1 MNKIY
6 SGGLFSVRNSYTSMV
21 IIKVD
26 IIFNSS
32 EVNLFKMAILK
43 GKIQIPDGSI
53 IYPET
58 ESSQIIDLTKAI
70 MTQLSAVQ
78 FCSRKPSASYKVG
91 DTANLKAGP
100 VNIYLVCKKA
110 GITSD
115 TELITIPKDIKSG
128 QSFFDGRVEWTVKE
142 LVSADNLNSNIKI
155 DTKENWIN
163 KNPILEKGEL
173 AVETEYI
180 SSKDQTAIHIKV
192 GDGKSSWNSLPYV
205 TDPSIENKLDKDATA
220 KQAEK
225 DSEGN
230 NIAKTYIKN
239 ITASGTT
246 ITYVKGDN
254 STGTC
259 SISVPEYQI
268 ATQTQNGLMSADD
281 KKKLDGVKNGAEPN
295 QNAFSVVTVDSS
307 SFSADTPT
315 DTLYFKEGD
324 NIALTTDTLKD
335 QITIAVTG
343 TVKKAESTDKATS
356 DSRGQN
362 IDSTYIK
369 DVSANNNKITVTKG
383 NGNSFIITINNI
395 DHATS
400 ADNDSNGQKI
410 TDTYVKEIAT
420 AFDDPSTI
428 VVTKGNGKTDTFKIN
443 SLKDIYPIGSI
454 YLSVLETN
462 PAVLF
467 GFGTWQ
473 LIEAGRFLLSQGRA
487 NWGTTYTNGST
498 GGEATH
504 TLSIPELPPH
514 SHKGT
519 AGTGGSTHRH
529 PITLEQRHGRSG
541 SWQDQARWSN
551 GDVGTN
557 GHSVTGYTDAGK
569 GGEHTH
575 DVTVDNT
582 GGGAAHNNMPP
593 YLAIYMW
600 KRTA

>member
-1 MNKIY
+1 
-6 SGGLFSVRNSYTSMV
+6 
-21 IIKVD
+21 
-26 IIFNSS
+26 
-32 EVNLFKMAILK
+32 MAILK
-43 GKIQIPDGSI
+43 GKIQISDGSV

-70 MTQLSAVQ
+70 VAQLDRVQ
-78 FCSRKPSASYKVG
+78 FCARKPSTSYKIG

-110 GITSD
+110 GITSN

-142 LVSADNLNSNIKI
+142 LVSTDNLNSNIKI
-155 DTKENWIN
+155 DTKENWTN
-163 KNPILEKGEL
+163 KNPSLEKGEL
-173 AVETEYI
+173 AVEKEYI
-180 SSKDQTAIHIKV
+180 SDKDQTVIHIKV
-192 GDGKSSWNSLPYV
+192 GDGKSSWNGLPYV

-220 KQAEK
+220 KQAEQ

-230 NIAKTYIKN
+230 NISKTYIKN
-239 ITASGTT
+239 ITANGTT
-246 ITYVKGDN
+246 ITYIKGDN
-254 STGTC
+254 SSGTC
-259 SISVPEYQI
+259 SITVPEYEI
-268 ATQTQNGLMSADD
+268 ATQTQNGLMSKED
-281 KKKLDGVKNGAEPN
+281 KKKLDSVKEGAQPN

-307 SFSADTPT
+307 TFSADTPT
-315 DTLYFKEGD
+315 DTLYFKAGD

-335 QITIAVTG
+335 QVTIAVTG
-343 TVKKAESTDKATS
+343 SVAHAQIADKATS
-356 DSRGQN
+356 DARGQD
-362 IDSTYIK
+362 IAATYVK
-369 DVSANNNKITVTKG
+369 DVTANNNKITITKG
-383 NGNSFIITINNI
+383 NGNSSLITINNI
-395 DHATS
+395 EHATS
-400 ADNDSNGQKI
+400 ADNDSAGQKI
-410 TDTYVKEIAT
+410 TDTYVKSIST
-420 AFDDPSTI
+420 AFNDPSTI

-443 SLKDIYPIGSI
+443 SLHDVYPIGSVYI
-454 YLSVLETN
+454 SVIETN

-467 GFGTWQ
+467 GFGTWA

-498 GGEATH
+498 GGEVTH

-529 PITLEQRHGRSG
+529 PITTYQRHGQSG
-541 SWQDQARWSN
+541 AWINDACWSN
-551 GDVGTN
+551 GDVTTN
-557 GHSVTGYTDAGK
+557 GHTVTGYTDAGK

-582 GGGAAHNNMPP
+582 GSGQAHNNMPP
-593 YLAIYMW
+593 YLVCYMW